1 VEKVIDTTISQQVKF
16 AIGKLNSLSILPCVA
31 VQLFSRFAQIQT
43 SSSSLAEIIESEPAL
58 CARILALMY
67 QKGIDISYEQ
77 FSLSRAL
84 GRLPGDVVRDT
95 LLSVGVTTDI
105 GVERQDDWRA
115 VLSREDLILHNL
127 AVACCSAD
135 IAKVISPAINPRLA
149 YLAGLLHDVG
159 KFALGEVMPKAF
171 SRIVEKAESIHLDLC
186 TVEQEHFG
194 VDHTLLGKSLAQ
206 RWHFPEPIEL
216 AVWLHH
222 SKAATISQT
231 MPEARI
237 AQIVQSADSIAR
249 QLGIGRSGS
258 YDAPEP
264 IGKIAHSLQVE
275 PGQLDQIGQGLMET
289 VKKKARVLALD
300 LPNATKRYCDI
311 VHSAA
316 AKFAKKQT
324 DLSRENRCLQTAS
337 ADLDFTVDFLQGAD
351 SAATA
356 IDIAEQ
362 FASRWQRF
370 YQTGAVCLYIVPP
383 QTRCDASR
391 RVRQLLEAVVVEGLS
406 HSERLILEIPEGAE
420 VIPKQI
426 TNDFAMLDAHDH
438 IGWLFEQINVDFAY
452 NRTKL
457 VPLLSGGTAVG
468 AIVFELHYPGDAEL
482 FAEKFERST
491 SIAGRVLDM
500 AFARQ
505 RQERFAQR
513 FAQLIQ
519 RSENEQIGKMAVNS
533 MSALA
538 EVAAGMAHELN
549 NPLSVIFGRS
559 ELLAK
564 SETDEAKKKSL
575 IQIQDNAREASTIIT
590 DLMSFAKPD
599 PSRITKTNTKQTLE
613 EAVQLVKR
621 KKNTEHIDIQIDIT
635 GDVKDVL
642 VDSGQIASAFANII
656 VNSMESYPEE
666 DGPVRIVA
674 VMDTGGDQVRLKI
687 SDSGCG
693 MDAETLEKAIHP
705 FFSSKPAGRKRGMG
719 LPFAVRLIQLNKGS
733 FEMLSEPGKGT
744 TVTILLPCSHF

>member
-1 VEKVIDTTISQQVKF
+1 VEKVIDTTISQQVEL
-16 AIGKLNSLSILPCVA
+16 AVGKLNSLSILPCVA
-31 VQLFSRFAQIQT
+31 VQLFSRFTQIQT

-58 CARILALMY
+58 CARILALMH
-67 QKGIDISYEQ
+67 QKGIDMSDEQ
-77 FSLSRAL
+77 FSMSRAL
-84 GRLPGDVVRDT
+84 GRLPGDLVRDA
-95 LLSVGVTTDI
+95 LLSVEVAIDI
-105 GVERQDDWRA
+105 ELDRQADWQT
-115 VLSREDLILHNL
+115 VLSREKLILHNL
-127 AVACCSAD
+127 AVACCAAD
-135 IAKVISPAINPRLA
+135 IARVVSPAIDPRLA

-159 KFALGEVMPKAF
+159 KFAFNEVMPKAF
-171 SRIVEKAESIHLDLC
+171 GRIVEKAESAHLDLC
-186 TVEQEHFG
+186 TVEQEYFG
-194 VDHTLLGKSLAQ
+194 TDHTLLGKSLAQ
-206 RWHFPEPIEL
+206 KWHFPEPIEI

-222 SKAATISQT
+222 SQTATISQT
-231 MPEARI
+231 LPEARI

-249 QLGIGRSGS
+249 QLGIGQSGS
-258 YDAPEP
+258 YDVPEP
-264 IGKIAHSLQVE
+264 IDKIAQSLQIE
-275 PGQLDQIGQGLMET
+275 LGQLDQISQGLAET

-300 LPNATKRYCDI
+300 LPNAKKRYCGI

-316 AKFAKKQT
+316 AEFAKKQT
-324 DLSRENRCLQTAS
+324 DMSRENRYLQTAS
-337 ADLDFTVDFLQGAD
+337 AELDFTLDFLVGTD

-356 IDIAEQ
+356 IDIAER

-383 QTRCDASR
+383 QTRFDASR

-438 IGWLFEQINVDFAY
+438 ISWLFEQVNVDFAY

-468 AIVFELHYPGDAEL
+468 AIAFELHYPGDAEL
-482 FAEKFERST
+482 FAEKFKRST

-500 AFARQ
+500 ACARQ

-519 RSENEQIGKMAVNS
+519 RHRNEQVGKTAVNS

-538 EVAAGMAHELN
+538 EMAAGMAHELN
-549 NPLSVIFGRS
+549 NPLSVISGRA
-559 ELLAK
+559 ELLAE
-564 SETDEAKKKSL
+564 SETDEVKEKSL
-575 IQIQDNAREASTIIT
+575 IQIQDNAREVSTIIT
-590 DLMSFAKPD
+590 DLMSFAEPD
-599 PSRITKTNTKQTLE
+599 PSRITKINTKQILE
-613 EAVQLVKR
+613 EAVQLVNR
-621 KKNTEHIDIQIDIT
+621 KKNTEHTDIQIDIT
-635 GDVKDVL
+635 EDVKDVL
-642 VDSGQIASAFANII
+642 VDSGQIASALANII
-656 VNSMESYPEE
+656 VNSLESYPEE

-674 VMDTGGDQVRLKI
+674 VMDTGSDQVRLKI

-693 MDAETLEKAIHP
+693 MDAETLEKAARP

-719 LPFAVRLIQLNKGS
+719 LPFAIRLIQLNKGS
-733 FEMLSEPGKGT
+733 FEIVSEPDKGT
-744 TVTILLPCSHF
+744 TVTILLPCSHL